1 MNSEEVNS
9 MDFSTIMSAISSLGF
24 PIVACIAIAW
34 YFNKVNENYR
44 NDIKE
49 INNQNREQLEK
60 LTEAIS
66 NNTVVVARLVDKL
79 DKEDN

>member
-1 MNSEEVNS
+1 
-9 MDFSTIMSAISSLGF
+9 MDLTTIMSAISSLGF

-49 INNQNREQLEK
+49 INNQNREQLDK

-66 NNTVVVARLVDKL
+66 NNTVAVARLVEKL
-79 DKEDN
+79 DKEDK

>member
-1 MNSEEVNS
+1 
-9 MDFSTIMSAISSLGF
+9 MDFTTIMSAISSLGF

-49 INNQNREQLEK
+49 INSQNREQLEK

-79 DKEDN
+79 DKEE

>member
-1 MNSEEVNS
+1 
-9 MDFSTIMSAISSLGF
+9 MDIGSIMQAISSLGF

-44 NDIKE
+44 ADIKE
-49 INNQNREQLEK
+49 LNSRNREQLDK

-66 NNTVVVARLVDKL
+66 NNTVAVARLVEKL
-79 DKEDN
+79 DKEG

>member
-1 MNSEEVNS
+1 
-9 MDFSTIMSAISSLGF
+9 MDITAIMQAISSLGF

-49 INNQNREQLEK
+49 LSSQNNEQLEK

-66 NNTVVVARLVDKL
+66 NNTVAVARLVDKL
-79 DKEDN
+79 DKEEK

>member
-1 MNSEEVNS
+1 
-9 MDFSTIMSAISSLGF
+9 MDIGTVMQAISSLGF

-44 NDIKE
+44 ADIKE
-49 INNQNREQLEK
+49 LNSQNREQLDK

-66 NNTVVVARLVDKL
+66 NNTVAVARLVEKL
-79 DKEDN
+79 DKED

>member
-1 MNSEEVNS
+1 
-9 MDFSTIMSAISSLGF
+9 MDFATIMSAISSLGF

-79 DKEDN
+79 DKEEK